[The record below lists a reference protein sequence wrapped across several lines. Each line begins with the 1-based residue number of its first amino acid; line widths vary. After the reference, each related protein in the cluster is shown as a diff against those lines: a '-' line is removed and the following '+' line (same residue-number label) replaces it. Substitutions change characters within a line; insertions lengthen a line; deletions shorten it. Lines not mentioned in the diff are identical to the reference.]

1 MNLTGKNI
9 HVAHLSKVFI
19 WFLPS
24 GKKPVLIVKHFFNDL
39 ADLALLLVSK
49 ILYQRVFVRVCSFSE
64 TRKNIKNTYFLIFC
78 CQCFDGNAIVVAS

>member
-1 MNLTGKNI
+1 MMNLTGKNI

-39 ADLALLLVSK
+39 ADPALLLVSK
-49 ILYQRVFVRVCSFSE
+49 IL
-64 TRKNIKNTYFLIFC
+64 
-78 CQCFDGNAIVVAS
+78 